1 MIDYQKAEFQRKL
14 RAALNGET
22 VVTVE
27 DRAWIEAVQNP
38 VEEIVPLEPSFL
50 EVFGIL

>member
-38 VEEIVPLEPSFL
+38 VIVPLEPSFL
-50 EVFGIL
+50 EVFGVL